1 MQEHKKIYPSGH
13 APVRWLSWLLVAAAV
28 LVALGGLFGRS
39 TMDTV
44 IEPLPAETP
53 FPLEESFDETMD
65 SCEWS
70 LPEVDWYA
78 LQLAAFDSEA
88 SAAEMAEQFRT
99 RGAAGYLWQD
109 ERWRVLAAV
118 YASEEDA
125 RSVRQQISQTH
136 GVDSYLYRISLP
148 GAGVSM
154 QGMRGQIE
162 ILKAAFEHAASLVS
176 ELQQLS
182 LQADQAQYTQ
192 EELQTAVMSLGEQ
205 VALVSLRLKQRFP
218 EPRNMTV
225 KGLIDLFSDYASF
238 CGKPAEDQAVS
249 FGAALKH
256 QTLQSLYLL
265 RQVYHTL
272 GNT

>member
-28 LVALGGLFGRS
+28 LVALGGLFGRR

-99 RGAAGYLWQD
+99 RGAAGYLWRD

-118 YASEEDA
+118 YATEEDA

-192 EELQTAVMSLGEQ
+192 EELQTAVMSLGDQ

-218 EPRNMTV
+218 EPRNLTV